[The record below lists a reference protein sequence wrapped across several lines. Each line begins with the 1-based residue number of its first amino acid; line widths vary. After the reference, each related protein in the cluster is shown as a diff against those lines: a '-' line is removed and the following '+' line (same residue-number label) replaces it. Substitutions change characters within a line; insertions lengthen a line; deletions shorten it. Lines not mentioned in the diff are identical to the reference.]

1 MHCCKKTIFAR
12 SQNIVNSPGVVCA
25 YVCSSVMNCSMTHL
39 FLSELIKLQRLLCS
53 RINGCCVTTGMIG
66 VGDTHYYMRVSLL
79 ACTVWRGYRA
89 GWDNIGGQDVT
100 QWTEIKDTP
109 SSACFFFLLWCLK
122 MCCCAQPSCKLPAE
136 CRQWCIGVFKD
147 NGADW
152 GWIQSAQHRPNL
164 NRGGAQRW
172 QKPPILKGFF
182 VSLQVIWVT
191 SLPAS
196 LPSPLCSAEPN
207 YCSLILTLL

>member
-1 MHCCKKTIFAR
+1 MCSFHSVFLQKLSCSYKQIRNRTHLCAGIRLLEKQMHCCKKTIFAR

-109 SSACFFFLLWCLK
+109 SSACFFFFTVMLK
-122 MCCCAQPSCKLPAE
+122 
-136 CRQWCIGVFKD
+136 
-147 NGADW
+147 N
-152 GWIQSAQHRPNL
+152 
-164 NRGGAQRW
+164 
-172 QKPPILKGFF
+172 
-182 VSLQVIWVT
+182 VSLCTAFLQ
-191 SLPAS
+191 AS
-196 LPSPLCSAEPN
+196 SWM
-207 YCSLILTLL
+207 